1 MLLPALGT
9 AGLLVFV
16 ETMKELPAT
25 ILMRPFNFETLA
37 TLVYNRAAL
46 EQFEHAALGALMI
59 VAVGL
64 VPVLALHR
72 AVAGKSG

>member
-46 EQFEHAALGALMI
+46 EQFEQAALAALLI
-59 VAVGL
+59 VIVGL